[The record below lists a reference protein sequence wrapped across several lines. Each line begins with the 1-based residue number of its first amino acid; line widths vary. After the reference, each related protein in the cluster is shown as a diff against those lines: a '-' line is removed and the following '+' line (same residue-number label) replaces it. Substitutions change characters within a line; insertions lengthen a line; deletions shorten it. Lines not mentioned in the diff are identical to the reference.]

1 MEVYIW
7 KSEYN
12 FVMYSHSILFLSLII
27 LTTLIINTTIKRK
40 KLGMKYQAFKYLA
53 GSTMTVA
60 FGLLLLLIGAY
71 LWKETILMNLEAY
84 RYLLGSY
91 IFFISSTI
99 FWILFVDEITNRYKY
114 KSLDL
119 LILTLMSCI
128 LSILTITLPGDIPEI
143 QSYLTIILTVFS
155 FIYFKSSLHM
165 SLYGYSRIRD
175 VHGIHRISFWIYML
189 NFPMTMISII
199 LNILNRLQGKF
210 FGIYVLLSWILSLVT
225 FILLYISISMPKW
238 FIKLLKL
245 FKKDF

>member
-1 MEVYIW
+1 
-7 KSEYN
+7 
-12 FVMYSHSILFLSLII
+12 MYSHSILFLSLII

-71 LWKETILMNLEAY
+71 SWKEAILLSVGIY
-84 RYLLGSY
+84 KYLLGSY

-119 LILTLMSCI
+119 SILALISCI
-128 LSILTITLPGDIPEI
+128 LLILTITLSGDISEI
-143 QSYLTIILTVFS
+143 QSYLTIILAIFS
-155 FIYFKSSLHM
+155 LIYFKSSLHI
-165 SLYGYSRIRD
+165 SLYGYSMIQG
-175 VHGIHRISFWIYML
+175 VSGIHRISFWIYML
-189 NFPMTMISII
+189 NFPMTMLSII